1 MLSEHFQTM
10 EEQLFAL
17 FVIAGPI
24 ACVVRTV
31 IFEEVFREPREW
43 CQMKSKTCNRLA
55 RRKFYYLFT
64 CEYCFSHYVT
74 LFFVIFTGYKLL
86 LDDWR
91 GYVIAFFS
99 LVLVANFYLN
109 LYGRL
114 RLEIQKGRV
123 EIKSIEKDV
132 AIKEPTVEQAKRD
145 AA

>member
-1 MLSEHFQTM
+1 MG
-10 EEQLFAL
+10 EQLFGL
-17 FVIAGPI
+17 FIIAIPI
-24 ACVVRTV
+24 ACIVRTV
-31 IFEEVFREPREW
+31 IFEEVFREPRDW
-43 CQMKSKTCNRLA
+43 CQRKSKTCDRIF
-55 RRKFYYLFT
+55 RRKFFYLLT

-91 GYVIAFFS
+91 GYVIGFFS

-114 RLEIQKGRV
+114 RLEIQKERV
-123 EIKSIEKDV
+123 QIKSIETDV
-132 AIKEPTVEQAKRD
+132 QIKEPSVPTVNRD